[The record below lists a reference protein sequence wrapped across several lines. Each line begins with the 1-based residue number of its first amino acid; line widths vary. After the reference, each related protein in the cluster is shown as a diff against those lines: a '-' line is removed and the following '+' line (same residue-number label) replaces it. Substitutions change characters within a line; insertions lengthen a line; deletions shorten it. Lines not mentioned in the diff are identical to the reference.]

1 MKKMILLLTV
11 IMIGFIFA
19 GCSSGENEII
29 ITGPTEIDISSVVA
43 DAEYFTILIKNNG
56 IAGQSRIDM
65 LIGEI
70 VEKSVD
76 IQIDKGEQK
85 IVKTES
91 GFVTTDSITFKA
103 YSVQDGYWV
112 LTDTYK
118 L

>member
-11 IMIGFIFA
+11 IMIGFVFA
-19 GCSSGENEII
+19 GCSSGENGII

-43 DAEYFTILIKNNG
+43 DTEYFTILIKNNG

-65 LIGEI
+65 LIGET
-70 VEKSVD
+70 VEDSTEV
-76 IQIDKGEQK
+76 QMNKGEQK

-103 YSVQDGYWV
+103 YSAQDGYWV